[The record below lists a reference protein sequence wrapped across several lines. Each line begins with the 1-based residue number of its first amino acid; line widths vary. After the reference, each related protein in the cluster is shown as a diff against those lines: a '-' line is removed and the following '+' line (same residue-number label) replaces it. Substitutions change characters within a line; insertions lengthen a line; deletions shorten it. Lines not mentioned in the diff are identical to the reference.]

1 MLVRGSRLVRRPD
14 RAASTPLADP
24 PAPPSPATEVAP
36 DEPVHEPAASTFDTS
51 PIVGIDEALRRDTAA
66 DDPGTARAAQAR
78 AHEAAAEVLAD
89 RGEWRR
95 AYQHLRAAMA
105 LVHLGDTPP
114 VHVPEQLRR
123 EVDRLRRER
132 AEAREQSRR
141 DSLTATWNRRYLDE
155 RLSTLR
161 DGGAEAVCVAL
172 VDVDHFKAVNDTYGH
187 AVGDSVLR
195 TLVTLMREG
204 IDGPAP
210 DAFCARYGGEEFALV
225 LSGATPDDAV
235 ATCEGIRARVEDH
248 DWTAIAPDLRVTVS
262 VGVGCLETATEGDP
276 TPAALERVD
285 ELLYVAKR
293 TGRNAVAFR
302 DDTDRVRL
310 AGPAAG
316 RRGVEAVV
324 RSVREAPLPGR
335 GSD

>member
-1 MLVRGSRLVRRPD
+1 MRGSTVGSAPD
-14 RAASTPLADP
+14 RVSTGAPATTAGA
-24 PAPPSPATEVAP
+24 PAPEIPS
-36 DEPVHEPAASTFDTS
+36 DDRQGPAASTFDTA
-51 PIVGIDEALRRDTAA
+51 PIVGIDEALRLDAA
-66 DDPGTARAAQAR
+66 TDDAGTARAAQAR

-89 RGEWRR
+89 RGDWRR

-161 DGGAEAVCVAL
+161 DGNDGAVCVAL
-172 VDVDHFKAVNDTYGH
+172 VDVDHFKLVNDTYGH
-187 AVGDSVLR
+187 AIGDAVLR
-195 TLVTLMREG
+195 TLVGLMRAEL
-204 IDGPAP
+204 DGRVP
-210 DAFCARYGGEEFALV
+210 DGFCARYGGEEFALV
-225 LSGATPDDAV
+225 LPRPADADAV
-235 ATCEGIRARVEDH
+235 ALCESIRARIEHH
-248 DWTAIAPDLRVTVS
+248 DWSAIAPELRVTAS
-262 VGVGCLETATEGDP
+262 LGLACLDP
-276 TPAALERVD
+276 DDTGGTCDGLLDHVD

-302 DDTDRVRL
+302 DDTGQVRL

-316 RRGVEAVV
+316 RRGIAAIARAVGHQA
-324 RSVREAPLPGR
+324 RSGRALP
-335 GSD
+335 